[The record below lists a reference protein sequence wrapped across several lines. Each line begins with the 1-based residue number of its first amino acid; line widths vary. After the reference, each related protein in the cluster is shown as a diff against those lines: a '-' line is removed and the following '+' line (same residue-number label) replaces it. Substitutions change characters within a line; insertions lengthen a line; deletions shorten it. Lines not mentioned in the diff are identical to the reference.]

1 MFHTQ
6 RIALVAITDDL
17 IPETLRPQR
26 LVPLYLMSSFLYYY
40 CDDAFYTDE
49 EFDILAKRLL
59 AHWGEINHPHKHLI
73 DFKSLKKTS
82 SAFYIKREFYP
93 LIVEQAAL
101 QLLETLRG
109 KTP

>member
-1 MFHTQ
+1 M
-6 RIALVAITDDL
+6 ITDDL
-17 IPETLRPQR
+17 IPESLKIGR

-59 AHWGEINHPHKHLI
+59 THWGEISHPHKYLI

-82 SAFYIKREFYP
+82 SAFYIKRHEYP
-93 LIVEQAAL
+93 LIVEQASL

-109 KTP
+109 KRP